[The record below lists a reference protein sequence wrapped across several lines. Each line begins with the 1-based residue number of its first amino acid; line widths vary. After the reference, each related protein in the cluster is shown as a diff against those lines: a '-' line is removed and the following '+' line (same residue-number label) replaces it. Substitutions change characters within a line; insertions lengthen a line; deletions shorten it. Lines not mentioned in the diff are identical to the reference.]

1 MYNWIVSIVLD
12 VRQDEAWRLTGIGSW
27 SLRRWGPNFTSK
39 FAYIFI
45 LSALEERADI
55 RVFRVK
61 LPKSFLTV
69 NLSESHTF
77 HKNETSEAGESSVDE
92 MKNSGELVEKNNEQG
107 EQDEAGNDFAGQDS
121 SQVDTPPS
129 QFVKS

>member
-1 MYNWIVSIVLD
+1 
-12 VRQDEAWRLTGIGSW
+12 
-27 SLRRWGPNFTSK
+27 
-39 FAYIFI
+39 
-45 LSALEERADI
+45 LEERADI